1 MTERPPTI
9 PPTQWSPPNRHGAVR
24 ESIRESG
31 PPEHPPS
38 GWRRLFNRRRA
49 EEDEAV
55 VRAPQAPQ
63 AQLADP
69 LALNQYPAPEIARL
83 IDTVRAQIPG
93 PRVIAFINPKGGAH
107 KTTAS
112 VLTAASFGVLRRR
125 GVLAWDDNELR
136 GTLGLRAGTA
146 RHGRTIKHLLH
157 DLPELE
163 ATGGPY
169 PEELDAYLRRQD
181 DGCFDVL
188 ASDEDPRI
196 GRLLTTDVVQRLA
209 RAVTRSHQI
218 VIVDTGNNIDSD
230 NWRTII
236 ERADQLVVI
245 TLPREDAAF
254 AADWMLE
261 LLVEDG
267 YAAKVAH
274 AVTVFSTPAPAIE
287 QAAYADLAQHFA
299 SRTRAVIQ
307 TPYDAALDHG
317 GRIDYHA
324 LSPQTRD
331 AWVRVAAVIAQGL

>member
-1 MTERPPTI
+1 MTERPPTM
-9 PPTQWSPPNRHGAVR
+9 WSPDSQPQRHSQVYG
-24 ESIRESG
+24 S
-31 PPEHPPS
+31 PPPRQPAPPDQPPS
-38 GWRRLFNRRRA
+38 GWRRLFNWRRP
-49 EEDEAV
+49 EEGQQIR
-55 VRAPQAPQ
+55 RAPQAP
-63 AQLADP
+63 LADP
-69 LALNQYPAPEIARL
+69 LHLSPHPDPQVARL
-83 IDTVRAQIPG
+83 IDTVRMQIPG

-146 RHGRTIKHLLH
+146 RHGRTIKHLLQ
-157 DLPELE
+157 DLPQLE

-196 GRLLTTDVVQRLA
+196 GRLLTKDVVHSVTN
-209 RAVTRSHQI
+209 AVSRSHQVI
-218 VIVDTGNNIDSD
+218 IVDTGNNIDSD
-230 NWRTII
+230 NWRTVV

-267 YAAKVAH
+267 YAAKVEH
-274 AVTVFSTPAPAIE
+274 AVTVFSTPAPE
-287 QAAYADLAQHFA
+287 VEKAAYADLASHFA

-317 GRIDYHA
+317 GRIDYHS